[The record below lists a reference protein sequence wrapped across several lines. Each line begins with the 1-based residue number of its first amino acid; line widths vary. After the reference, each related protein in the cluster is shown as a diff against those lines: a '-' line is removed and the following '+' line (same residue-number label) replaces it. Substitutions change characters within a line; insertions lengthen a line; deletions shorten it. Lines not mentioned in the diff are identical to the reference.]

1 MSHRVFNRIVY
12 RPRPATTGFALI
24 ELMVAMTIALFL
36 IGGMMVI
43 FQNVRNTYS
52 EQTSLANLQDNE
64 RLAMTLLT
72 DVISSAG
79 YFPNPKTYTAVGTL
93 AASPHFATAGTPV
106 VAGGTTAQ
114 GDTITVRDA
123 PDVPP
128 VGIAP
133 DLYNCMA
140 GTNTVAPYDEWENT
154 FSIVSTGATTGAL
167 YCTFWSASG
176 AGAQAPQPLVNG
188 LTNGANGEPP
198 GMAILYGVST
208 GTAVS
213 PTCVDTYMT
222 AAQVQAG
229 GYWGNV
235 CTVKITLTFINPVP
249 PADGTKPWLQFTRV
263 IDIMNATGAVT

>member
-1 MSHRVFNRIVY
+1 MSHPVVNRIAH
-12 RPRPATTGFALI
+12 RPGPLTTGFALI
-24 ELMVAMTIALFL
+24 ELMVAMTISLFL
-36 IGGMMVI
+36 VGGMMVI

-52 EQTSLANLQDNE
+52 EQTSLASLQDNE

-79 YFPNPKTYTAVGTL
+79 YFPDPKLYTAVGTL
-93 AASPHFATAGTPV
+93 APSPHFAAAGTPV

-128 VGIAP
+128 AGIAP

-154 FSIVSTGATTGAL
+154 FSVGSTNATTGAL

-176 AGAQAPQPLVNG
+176 AGAQAPQLLVSG
-188 LTNGANGEPP
+188 LTNGAGTEPP
-198 GMAILYGVST
+198 GMTILYGVST
-208 GTAVS
+208 GTAVM

-229 GYWGNV
+229 GYWSSV
-235 CTVKITLTFINPVP
+235 CTVKVTLTFINPVP
-249 PADGTKPWLQFTRV
+249 PADGTQPWLQFTRV
-263 IDIMNATGAVT
+263 IDVMNATGITT